1 MLTLLTQSVPLQD
14 VPLKEVRVP
23 DGLFW
28 YMGIIVAICVVV
40 FFVIPVVLSAK
51 RKRAAK
57 LQSTPQTETPADADH
72 A

>member
-1 MLTLLTQSVPLQD
+1 MLTLLTQD

-28 YMGIIVAICVVV
+28 YMGIIVAICLVV

-51 RKRAAK
+51 RKRAA
-57 LQSTPQTETPADADH
+57 SNAPTPPTEDPADADH